1 MIYPNRRRAKDLR
14 TRGLPLNEVCTGVSK
29 WVCSASPFAM
39 QNRRLLTSVSL
50 SLCFSVSLAFACD
63 SGSEG
68 AGGAEGA
75 AAAQAELAP
84 VKDDASEAEKT
95 TDKPEASKAEAVE
108 APSAKLN
115 LNTASKEEFMT
126 IPDVGPRMAHEFDE
140 YRPYVSIQQFRK
152 EIAKYVDREQ
162 VTKFEA
168 FVFVPVAV
176 NDCDAETM
184 TQLPE
189 LDDAKVTQLVAGR
202 PYASNEDFLK
212 KYERATSA
220 EARAKAEPM
229 LVTR

>member
-1 MIYPNRRRAKDLR
+1 MICPNRWRAKDLR
-14 TRGLPLNEVCTGVSK
+14 TRGLPLNEVRAGVSK
-29 WVCSASPFAM
+29 WVCSASSLVM
-39 QNRRLLTSVSL
+39 QNRRLLTSVSF

-63 SGSEG
+63 SASEG
-68 AGGAEGA
+68 AKGA
-75 AAAQAELAP
+75 AAAKAELAP
-84 VKDDASEAEKT
+84 VKDDASEAEKA
-95 TDKPEASKAEAVE
+95 TDKPEADKAEAVE

-189 LDDAKVTQLVAGR
+189 LDDAKVMQLVAGR

-212 KYERATSA
+212 EYEAATSA

-229 LVTR
+229 LVTK